1 MENSYPETLPKPA
14 RAFIDNALQVLPAD
28 PRILALA
35 AAGSYLTGNMDQFS
49 DLDLIIVTEPQYQ
62 EEVLRDRLAIARKLG
77 AYLAG
82 FTGEHVGDSRVLITL
97 YDSPLLH
104 VDLKFVSLVDAHVRV
119 EEPALLWQRDERAS
133 AALTHGLGPY
143 PQPNIHW
150 IDDRFWI
157 WIHYGA
163 SKIGRGEIFE
173 AIDMINYIRSTVLGP
188 LALRRVGARPQ
199 GVRRMEL
206 ADPDFAMALQKTIP
220 TYSKGD
226 CLRAL
231 RVSAT
236 LYQQLR
242 KDFPN
247 LVRNLDVEQAVFA
260 HMEEIEDL
268 V

>member
-1 MENSYPETLPKPA
+1 MHNRYPESLPKAA
-14 RAFIDNALQVLPAD
+14 RDFIGNALQVLPAD

-49 DLDLIIVTEPQYQ
+49 DLDLIIVTEPEYQ
-62 EEVLRDRLAIARKLG
+62 EEVLRDRLAIATKLG

-82 FTGEHVGDSRVLITL
+82 FTGEHVGEPRVLITL

-133 AALTHGLGPY
+133 AALSRGLGQY
-143 PQPNIHW
+143 PQPDIQW
-150 IDDRFWI
+150 MEERFWI
-157 WIHYGA
+157 WMHYGA

-173 AIDMINYIRSTVLGP
+173 AIDMINYVRSTVLGP
-188 LALRRVGARPQ
+188 LALRRAGARPQ
-199 GVRRMEL
+199 GVRRLEI
-206 ADPDFAMALQKTIP
+206 ADPEFAMALQKTIP
-220 TYSKGD
+220 SYSKDD

-231 RVSAT
+231 RASAT

-242 KDFPN
+242 EDFPE
-247 LVRNLDVEQAVFA
+247 LVRNENVERAVFSY
-260 HMEEIEDL
+260 MEEIEDL
-268 V
+268 I